1 MSEDRKKKQFIQE
14 HIRKKPL
21 YKQKGF
27 QKVIGILVIT
37 SVFGSSAG
45 LVFSIVFPMAMN
57 HFGGPTRM
65 VVIGETETETETE
78 SQRTAADTEVSQT
91 EESLLDY
98 HQQLYAELAD
108 TGEQAVSSMVVVT
121 GLKNEADLFNNLEE
135 SEAKTAGVII
145 AEEKSAFLILAYGNV
160 LQEAG
165 EIKVTFFDGTI
176 ADAKV
181 RSVDPITDLAILKVD
196 YEDISEDTRSEIG
209 PAVFGTSEKV
219 EIGDS
224 IVAVGVDYMS
234 FGMVTSRPS
243 LDLYDGSYRQIKT
256 DIIGRP
262 ENGGVLVN
270 LEGQVVG
277 VLLPDSKEETRAETL
292 DGFGIVE
299 ILELVESLSNNEKMA
314 YFGIVGKEVTDALA
328 EEFSMP
334 KGVYVTQ
341 VADASP
347 AMKKGVQATDIIS
360 SMNGH
365 PVSDMKDYMEILQN
379 LEPGDKISMTL
390 WRKVFEG
397 YKETT
402 IEVTLS
408 ER

>member
-181 RSVDPITDLAILKVD
+181 RSVDSITDLAILKVD

-347 AMKKGVQATDIIS
+347 AMKKGVQATDISS